1 MTDQP
6 VKEDRNDTTGKKS
19 LAVLEPLFFGR
30 VMRVFCGIGC
40 FILIWIIGVDTLTLI
55 GVVAL
60 AILGVSLII
69 GAIVRNPGCEITAI
83 PNLFLSKKKQ
93 IHCI

>member
-1 MTDQP
+1 MTQP
-6 VKEDRNDTTGKKS
+6 EKRS
-19 LAVLEPLFFGR
+19 LATLEPLFFGL
-30 VMRVFCGIGC
+30 VMRVLCGIGC

-55 GVVAL
+55 GVAAL
-60 AILGVSLII
+60 AILGVSLIV

-93 IHCI
+93 VHCI